1 MKKALIVFTVCVA
14 LIITMPL
21 ITAYVVIQTHYA
33 PQFISQLVHRL
44 TPYTLSTSNVEY
56 TSLYQLTLDDVLL
69 TGDSLQLRLPKLT
82 LWFGS
87 MPIQKGKL
95 TFDSILI
102 EGATLASND
111 ISHRFLQG
119 LKIHQLAFKHSDISG
134 DGWSARD
141 ADLQISQPTWED
153 DEQQLPYGNIQLRTD
168 QLYIHGT
175 ALNDFFLNMRSQKY
189 NSTVLASSFEW
200 QGAAISGQA
209 EQYKNQWSLVNVT
222 VKDLSLGKE
231 DSITNIINS
240 TKALN
245 LPIDHINS
253 LDLINS
259 SFYYQE
265 WQVEHLDASFEN
277 IALNQPLWQQSDGY
291 LSFNADKISFENIDF
306 ISPQAKLKLH
316 ENTMTLAELDTDIKE
331 GRLQMKGTFSPNHV
345 HLTQFS
351 ILGVKWLDNTN
362 HIVMSI
368 SDMIS
373 PLMSLNIDQLEVK
386 NSQFIQVIEKPYWQ
400 VTGLG
405 IEGSQL
411 SLIKNKR
418 IGLWS
423 GKLELAAN
431 SASIDNLISNQAQV
445 KLEAN
450 DGVLKLNRAFI
461 PLEKGYIEANGQWN
475 RQIVSEPWQ
484 LTLYADGIPL
494 NHYNIER
501 ALPIRFT
508 GLAELNLNL
517 KGLSGD
523 YLMLSNSLSGQADI
537 ELRQV
542 AIDADNLDGTSHYQ
556 HALDLDAISVLA
568 DRGRIDIANHK
579 QVAGH
584 LDLTNS
590 EFSSFIFHDKQ
601 PCFELWSDL
610 IGRVNVIKDICT
622 KKTTRHWKHQPL

>member
-14 LIITMPL
+14 FIITMPL

-33 PQFISQLVHRL
+33 PQFISQLVNRL

-111 ISHRFLQG
+111 ISHHFLQG

-141 ADLQISQPTWED
+141 ADLQISQPIWED

-222 VKDLSLGKE
+222 VKDLNLGKE
-231 DSITNIINS
+231 DSITNLINS

-291 LSFNADKISFENIDF
+291 LSFNAEKISFENIDF

-345 HLTQFS
+345 HLTQLS

-368 SDMIS
+368 SDIIS
-373 PLMSLNIDQLEVK
+373 PLISLNIDQLEVK

-423 GKLELAAN
+423 GKLELSAN
-431 SASIDNLISNQAQV
+431 SASVDNLISNQAQV

-450 DGVLKLNRAFI
+450 NGVLKLNRAFI

-508 GLAELNLNL
+508 GLAEAQ
-517 KGLSGD
+517 S
-523 YLMLSNSLSGQADI
+523 
-537 ELRQV
+537 
-542 AIDADNLDGTSHYQ
+542 
-556 HALDLDAISVLA
+556 
-568 DRGRIDIANHK
+568 
-579 QVAGH
+579 
-584 LDLTNS
+584 
-590 EFSSFIFHDKQ
+590 
-601 PCFELWSDL
+601 
-610 IGRVNVIKDICT
+610 
-622 KKTTRHWKHQPL
+622 